1 MDRTQQALLQRIWGA
16 LQDATT
22 RRTPF
27 TLGYL
32 ATVDANNAPRCR
44 AVILRRFAPDGGA
57 VTFLTNTMSAKVQ
70 EIRANPIVALTVN
83 DDTAAVQLRMEGH
96 AEIIEDLYE
105 RRRAWESFGP
115 QTQDLFRSPLAPGTP
130 LGDSPGP
137 DAVAADAGQRDENAE
152 FERFAWVKVH
162 LERLDWLDIS
172 SSEHERCQFLREGN
186 TWAGEWIV
194 P

>member
-1 MDRTQQALLQRIWGA
+1 MDHTQQALLRRIWGA

-22 RRTPF
+22 HRTPF

-44 AVILRRFAPDGGA
+44 AIILRRFAPDRGD
-57 VTFLTNTMSAKVQ
+57 VTFLTNTMSAKVH
-70 EIRANPIVALTVN
+70 EIRAHPLVALTVN
-83 DDTAAVQLRMEGH
+83 DDNAAVQLRMEGH
-96 AEIIEDLYE
+96 AEIVENLAE

-115 QTQDLFRSPLAPGTP
+115 QTQNLFRSPLAPGTR
-130 LGDSPGP
+130 LGEPRGL
-137 DAVAADAGQRDENAE
+137 DAVAADARGPEENAE
-152 FERFAWVKVH
+152 FERFAWVTIR

-186 TWAGEWIV
+186 TWSADWVV